1 MAEVIEIDNNSAAF
15 FEDFL
20 STRVPFASKHCE
32 IGHRQESML
41 RIGIQTRL
49 GTNDKN
55 KRV

>member
-1 MAEVIEIDNNSAAF
+1 MAGVIEIDNNSAAF

-20 STRVPFASKHCE
+20 PTRILFASKHYE
-32 IGHRQESML
+32 VGHRQESML

-49 GTNDKN
+49 STDGKN